1 MGSGRRSSARAF
13 AAVIPVVI
21 VLGISL
27 APTAATGAGAE
38 SQPVDAAIARAGIFV
53 ASDFPTTF
61 QVLPGQSAAAGEVV
75 KLARGADGCGPY
87 VTLLKASVPRPQA
100 RSLRFGDAAR
110 AVSNEVGVYPS
121 ERAASVALTLYAKS
135 SVVGCIENLA
145 EKQLRQDAAQDAAQ
159 DAGRGGTIDEVVA
172 KLDRRDIAGLGDD
185 SVVYEGSIVVTG
197 TDGST
202 TQVGVGNAAVRVGR
216 AVDVVTYTSTGTDLT
231 DVLAPAIDS
240 SVARLRSAQAKGPS

>member
-38 SQPVDAAIARAGIFV
+38 SQPVDAAIARAGIFA
-53 ASDFPTTF
+53 ASDFPPTF

-75 KLARGADGCGPY
+75 KLARGVDGCGPY

-145 EKQLRQDAAQDAAQ
+145 EKQLRQDAAQDA
-159 DAGRGGTIDEVVA
+159 GRGGTIDEVVA

-202 TQVGVGNAAVRVGR
+202 TQLGVGNAAVRVGR

-240 SVARLRSAQAKGPS
+240 SVTRLRSAQAKGPS